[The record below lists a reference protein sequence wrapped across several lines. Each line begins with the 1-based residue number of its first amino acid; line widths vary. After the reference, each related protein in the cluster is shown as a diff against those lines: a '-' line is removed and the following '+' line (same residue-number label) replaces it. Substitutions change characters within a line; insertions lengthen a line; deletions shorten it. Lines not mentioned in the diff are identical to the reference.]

1 MLTPVRIKIAV
12 VRDVGYSVEHPM
24 LARLGVQAQGA
35 ASPRNGGIMDNS
47 QAEALRKELGQLL
60 RKQTEVLESRTS
72 GAATDTDI
80 LEYEIRQE
88 IIHEMCNQL
97 ANANVTA

>member
-1 MLTPVRIKIAV
+1 
-12 VRDVGYSVEHPM
+12 
-24 LARLGVQAQGA
+24 
-35 ASPRNGGIMDNS
+35 MDIN
-47 QAEALRKELGQLL
+47 QVEALRKELGQLL
-60 RKQTEVLESRTS
+60 RKQTEVLESRTF

-97 ANANVTA
+97 ANSEVTA

>member
-1 MLTPVRIKIAV
+1 
-12 VRDVGYSVEHPM
+12 M

-35 ASPRNGGIMDNS
+35 ASPRNGGIMDSS
-47 QAEALRKELGQLL
+47 QAEAVRKELSQLL
-60 RKQTEVLESRTS
+60 RKQTQVLESRAF

>member
-1 MLTPVRIKIAV
+1 
-12 VRDVGYSVEHPM
+12 VERTSRSPP
-24 LARLGVQAQGA
+24 QG
-35 ASPRNGGIMDNS
+35 NS
-47 QAEALRKELGQLL
+47 ANSYGNKL
-60 RKQTEVLESRTS
+60 EVLESRAFD
-72 GAATDTDI
+72 AAMDTDI